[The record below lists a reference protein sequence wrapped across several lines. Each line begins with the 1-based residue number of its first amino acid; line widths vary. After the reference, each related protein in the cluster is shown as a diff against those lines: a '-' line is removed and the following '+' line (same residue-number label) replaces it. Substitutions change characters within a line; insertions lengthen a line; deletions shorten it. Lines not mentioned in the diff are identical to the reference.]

1 MAARLRSAQPVA
13 GGEVTFPG
21 KKRNDFVLI
30 HSGVSCIGVGRT
42 RRHFN
47 LVTRFID
54 SIELFI
60 IV

>member
-30 HSGVSCIGVGRT
+30 HSGVSCLGVVRT
-42 RRHFN
+42 RRQ
-47 LVTRFID
+47 ID
-54 SIELFI
+54 
-60 IV
+60 